1 VSGPTPDDYGADR
14 LKRRAPSLLEHRP
27 AGVAEARLLPPQA
40 GGDGAGVG
48 NFAGAKAIDVGRAG
62 PASVPASPN
71 QPTPNRPPT
80 AGPGDRTPQQDGRGL
95 RWLKLRKTL
104 PS

>member
-1 VSGPTPDDYGADR
+1 MLGPTPDDYGADR

-62 PASVPASPN
+62 PLLFGRRQIS
-71 QPTPNRPPT
+71 QCGTGR
-80 AGPGDRTPQQDGRGL
+80 QQRDQESERRSKMGAACDG
-95 RWLKLRKTL
+95 
-104 PS
+104 